1 MIKPNSRHLVRD
13 LDWQGLIGVFPLR
26 GASVQ
31 QCPLSGATRAKL
43 GPWCAV
49 PMRPIGNGCE
59 TRLRALATDPHAFL
73 ETLEDARTLPDVH
86 WRERATP
93 SETQATFVEEREG
106 SFAAMVAVFVADDPA
121 TAYLVGMWVAPELRG
136 TGVAI
141 HSSST
146 CSTGRAAIG
155 ACGSCSPWSRGTTVQ
170 RGCTR
175 TAGSS
180 RSRNRRS
187 SRTSPTLR
195 KPRCQRKEPKA
206 GH

>member
-1 MIKPNSRHLVRD
+1 MSPERRCACEAGAEVRRAD
-13 LDWQGLIGVFPLR
+13 ASDWERLR
-26 GASVQ
+26 DV
-31 QCPLSGATRAKL
+31 
-43 GPWCAV
+43 
-49 PMRPIGNGCE
+49 
-59 TRLRALATDPHAFL
+59 RLRALATDPHAFL

-170 RGCTR
+170 RGCMR
-175 TAGSS
+175 SAGSS

-187 SRTSPTLR
+187 SRTSPTQTTASTHSSYD
-195 KPRCQRKEPKA
+195 PRTLARTAKGRACGVIPNGA
-206 GH
+206 P